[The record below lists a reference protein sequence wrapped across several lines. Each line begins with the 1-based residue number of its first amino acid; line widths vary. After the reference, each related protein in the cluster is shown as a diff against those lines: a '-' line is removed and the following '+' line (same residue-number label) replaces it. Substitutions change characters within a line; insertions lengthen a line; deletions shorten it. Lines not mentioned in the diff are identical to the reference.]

1 MKGGKVRDK
10 KVNIKH
16 CALQKKPYKIFFE
29 KAFQTQQDTVFA
41 T

>member
-1 MKGGKVRDK
+1 MKGGKARDK

-16 CALQKKPYKIFFE
+16 CALQKTYKIFFE
-29 KAFQTQQDTVFA
+29 KAFQTQQDTMFA